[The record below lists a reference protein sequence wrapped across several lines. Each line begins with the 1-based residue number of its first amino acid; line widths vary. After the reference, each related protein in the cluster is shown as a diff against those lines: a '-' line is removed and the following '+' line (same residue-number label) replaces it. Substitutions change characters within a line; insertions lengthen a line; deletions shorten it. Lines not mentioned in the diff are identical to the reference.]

1 MTLEEIFSKLVSHMV
16 KGLMVHT
23 QLAEYFAFLG
33 LRGFQYEQ
41 EHHYIEETKSYRKIF
56 DHYIS
61 QFNKLID
68 ESKVDNPNLIPKN
81 WYNVTR
87 FDIDTVTKR
96 KSIKNGFEEW
106 KKWEIETKELYGSFC
121 KEVSLND
128 DIPSRLFL
136 EELIE
141 NVNREIIIINER
153 IIELEDVEYDLVYI
167 NDLQKELEDE
177 YYKN

>member
-1 MTLEEIFSKLVSHMV
+1 MTLEEIFSKLVSHIV
-16 KGLMVHT
+16 KGLMIHT

-41 EHHYIEETKSYRKIF
+41 EHHYIEESKSYRKIF
-56 DHYIS
+56 EYYIS

-81 WYNVTR
+81 WYSVTR
-87 FDIDTVTKR
+87 FDVDTVTKR

-106 KKWEIETKELYGSFC
+106 KKWEIETKELYESFTR
-121 KEVSLND
+121 EVSINN
-128 DIPSRLFL
+128 DIPSRLLL

-141 NVNREIIIINER
+141 DVNHEIITINKR
-153 IIELEDVEYDLVYI
+153 ILELEDVEYDLVYI